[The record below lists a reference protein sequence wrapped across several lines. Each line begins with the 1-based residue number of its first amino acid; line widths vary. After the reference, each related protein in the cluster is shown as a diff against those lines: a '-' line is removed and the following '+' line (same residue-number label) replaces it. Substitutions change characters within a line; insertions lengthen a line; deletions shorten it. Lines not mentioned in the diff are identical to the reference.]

1 MSLRNDNAYRHS
13 LKPTRGIVMKLRIV
27 FAITLLAATVA
38 AQQPAESGWKV
49 DQEKLRTAQ
58 RELRR
63 RGNPEIEP
71 NGRLDRRTRTA
82 IAAYQSVSGL
92 PITSRLDR
100 PTYESLTNG
109 ALPAVQLRR
118 EPSATPDEPVQRS
131 SPDPGVAARTFG
143 SIKSGLRAG
152 TRGIGRS
159 ARQLDRTLLT
169 RDDEALLREVREL
182 LDSDPATLRWGARV
196 RDGLVTV
203 RTDPQNRI
211 DNGPV
216 IAGIRRIAGVRSVLV
231 IAL

>member
-1 MSLRNDNAYRHS
+1 
-13 LKPTRGIVMKLRIV
+13 MKLRIV

-38 AQQPAESGWKV
+38 AQPPAESGWKV

-63 RGNPEIEP
+63 RGNTEIEP
-71 NGRLDRRTRTA
+71 NGRLDRRTRNA
-82 IAAYQSVSGL
+82 IAAYQSVAGL
-92 PITSRLDR
+92 PVTSRLDR
-100 PTYESLTNG
+100 PTYESLTTV
-109 ALPAVQLRR
+109 ALPAAQLRR
-118 EPSATPDEPVQRS
+118 EPSATADEPVQRS
-131 SPDPGVAARTFG
+131 SPDRGVAARTFG

-152 TRGIGRS
+152 TSGIGRS

-196 RDGLVTV
+196 RNGLVTV

-216 IAGIRRIAGVRSVLV
+216 IVGIRRIAGVRSVLV